1 MLQAVQWDEEQSG
14 PVASDTVKSLLTA
27 LSVHNVVDDLGLKIK
42 VEVKL
47 ARFTERHTS
56 EMLA

>member
-27 LSVHNVVDDLGLKIK
+27 LSVHNAVDDLGLKIK
-42 VEVKL
+42 G
-47 ARFTERHTS
+47 RS
-56 EMLA
+56 EISKVYREAHF